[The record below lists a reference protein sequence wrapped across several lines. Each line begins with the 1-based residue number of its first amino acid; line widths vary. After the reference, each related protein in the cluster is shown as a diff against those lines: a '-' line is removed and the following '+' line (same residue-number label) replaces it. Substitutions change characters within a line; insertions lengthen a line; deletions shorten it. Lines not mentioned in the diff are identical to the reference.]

1 MFAWQAA
8 KHWKVIFYLE
18 FFFRKNDWAILKYKL
33 MKYELA
39 EKANQDKK
47 IYSEL
52 KELNVNGFID
62 SMILK

>member
-1 MFAWQAA
+1 
-8 KHWKVIFYLE
+8 
-18 FFFRKNDWAILKYKL
+18 

>member
-18 FFFRKNDWAILKYKL
+18 FFFRKNDWAKLKYKQ

-39 EKANQDKK
+39 EKAIKDKK
-47 IYSEL
+47 NLCRI
-52 KELNVNGFID
+52 KGI
-62 SMILK
+62 KCK